1 MPSTAE
7 RLRRSQKQPQQQDPV
22 PGRQLQREG
31 RDLVACGDIARF
43 PCCSL
48 IRSSEAWPH
57 CGHQQKCRYPQRE
70 KKLSKTQGDCKCG
83 SGSGHSEG
91 LQSRI
96 VADAKH
102 FKKHFVW
109 SFSSKIPTY
118 WSQHNVSFSWFSF
131 HHPEFR
137 GKKCSS
143 LERFPS
149 TAAFW
154 RTSPGIQWS
163 LAGTAG
169 ATTARRAA
177 LVDLAV
183 SRQTF

>member
-1 MPSTAE
+1 MPCTAE

-48 IRSSEAWPH
+48 IRSSEARPH

-118 WSQHNVSFSWFSF
+118 WSQHNVFDLSAGSASIILNSGEKNVALWKDFPAPQPFEE
-131 HHPEFR
+131 HH
-137 GKKCSS
+137 
-143 LERFPS
+143 
-149 TAAFW
+149 
-154 RTSPGIQWS
+154 
-163 LAGTAG
+163 LAYS
-169 ATTARRAA
+169 
-177 LVDLAV
+177 DP
-183 SRQTF
+183 